1 MIGTKLAH
9 YEITS
14 HLGSG
19 GMGDVYEATDSKL
32 GRSVAIKFLPE
43 AFSHDTERV
52 ARFEREARVLAS
64 LNHSNIAAIHG
75 LEESAERKFLVME
88 LVEGE
93 TLAERIKRGPIPVD
107 ESLAFAKQISEALE
121 AAHETG
127 IIHRDLKPANVKI
140 TPGGKVKVL
149 DFGLAKA
156 FELEGSKTNMS
167 QSPTL
172 SITATNAGV
181 ILGTAAYMSPE
192 QARGK
197 VVDRRADIWAFGVL
211 LFEMLTG
218 TLAFGDEDV
227 SMTLSKVLQREP
239 NFDALPRSL
248 PARVNRVL
256 RVCLCKD
263 PKQRVGDIR
272 DVRLALEGAFETP
285 APATGDASGPAKARF
300 VWMWLALTAIVTSG
314 VTGLVVW
321 STVHAPAP
329 PPVRRLQHMLP
340 RTLELP
346 VASGTLV
353 ALSPDGRT
361 LVYRARE
368 EGGVWRLYRRTL
380 DVLDATPIS
389 GTEGSAQSPFFSPDG
404 QWVGFTAPGSNTLM
418 KVPLAGGRPVRI
430 GSMPVAPRGAS
441 WGLDGTIIVGANAS
455 GLMRVPASGGD
466 AVPLAAPDDGRQYW
480 YPQILPGGRAVL
492 FTASETVAD
501 AADVL
506 VLDLKTGVRQTVVKG
521 GAAGWYVPTGH
532 IVFLR
537 GGDLWAVRFDP
548 EQLQVSGEPV
558 LVEQGIRVEI
568 GGAVQFALADDGTLT
583 YITADVSDTLRS
595 LVWVDRTGHEER
607 LSAPERA
614 YSSARISPDGTRVAV
629 GIDDQERDI
638 WTWHLTGQTLTRLTF
653 DPLPDTAPLWS
664 PDGRRIIFAS
674 GNTTTSSLYWR
685 AADGT
690 GAVERLTK
698 SPNGQIPN
706 AITSDGTQILL
717 REVAPTTGTDLMRMS
732 VPPTSPSSKLG
743 EPTPLLQTKF
753 AERNAELAPGGQWL
767 AYESNESGRLEIYVR
782 PFPNVD
788 GGRWQV
794 STSGGRTPLWSRDG
808 QELFYVSP
816 EDALMAVRVER
827 AQTWRSGMPTR
838 VLQSPNFFVIG
849 VRTFDIAPDGRR
861 FLMIKNSDT
870 TGRPQASIVVVQNWF
885 EELKRLVPMN

>member
-14 HLGSG
+14 HIGSG
-19 GMGDVYEATDSKL
+19 GMGDVYEATDTKL

-52 ARFEREARVLAS
+52 ARFQREARVLAS
-64 LNHSNIAAIHG
+64 LNHPGIAAIYG
-75 LEESAERKFLVME
+75 LEEIDGRHFLVME
-88 LVEGE
+88 LVPGD
-93 TLAERIKRGPIPVD
+93 TLAERITRGLIPVD
-107 ESLAFAKQISEALE
+107 ESLGIAKQICEALE
-121 AAHETG
+121 AAHEQG
-127 IIHRDLKPANVKI
+127 IIHRDLKPANIKI
-140 TPGGKVKVL
+140 TPDGKVKVL

-156 FELEGSKTNMS
+156 FEAEALKTNLS

-172 SITATNAGV
+172 SMAATNAGV
-181 ILGTAAYMSPE
+181 ILGTAGYMSPE

-197 VVDRRADIWAFGVL
+197 VVDKRADIWAFGVVL
-211 LFEMLTG
+211 YEMLTG

-239 NFDALPRSL
+239 NFDALPPSL
-248 PARVNRVL
+248 PMRVRGVL

-285 APATGDASGPAKARF
+285 APIGEASGRSKARD
-300 VWMWLALTAIVTSG
+300 VWMWLALTLIVTSG
-314 VTGLVVW
+314 VAGLVVW
-321 STVHAPAP
+321 STVHTPAP
-329 PPVRRLQHMLP
+329 LPVRRLQHMLP

-361 LVYRARE
+361 LVYRARD

-389 GTEGSAQSPFFSPDG
+389 GTEGSYSPFFSPDG
-404 QWVGFTAPGSNTLM
+404 QWVGFTAIDNTVM

-430 GSMPVAPRGAS
+430 GNIPGTVTLRGAS
-441 WGLDGTIIVGANAS
+441 WELNGTIIVGAWSS
-455 GLMRVPASGGD
+455 GLMRLSASGGD
-466 AVPLAAPDDGRQYW
+466 AVPLATPDDGRQYW
-480 YPQILPGGRAVL
+480 YPQVLPGGRAVL
-492 FTASETVAD
+492 FTASQTMAD

-506 VLDLKTGVRQTVVKG
+506 VLDLKTGVRRTVVKG

-537 GGDLWAVRFDP
+537 SGELWAVRFDP
-548 EQLQVSGEPV
+548 EKLVVSGEPV
-558 LVEQGIRVEI
+558 LVEQGLRVEI
-568 GGAVQFALADDGTLT
+568 GGAVQFALANDGTLT
-583 YITADVSDTLRS
+583 YIPAEVNDVQRS
-595 LVWVDRTGHEER
+595 LVWVDRTGHEEP

-614 YSSARISPDGTRVAV
+614 YAYARISPDGTRVAV
-629 GIDDQERDI
+629 SINDQERDI
-638 WTWHLTGQTLTRLTF
+638 WTWHLAGQTLTRLTF
-653 DPLPDTAPLWS
+653 DPLPDGFPLWS
-664 PDGRRIIFAS
+664 PDGLRIIFAS
-674 GNTTTSSLYWR
+674 GNTQTPNLYWR

-717 REVAPTTGTDLMRMS
+717 GEVAPATGSDLMRMS

-743 EPTPLLQTKF
+743 QPTPLVQTKF
-753 AERNAELAPGGQWL
+753 SERNAELAPGGQWL
-767 AYESNESGRLEIYVR
+767 AYESNESGRGEIYVR

-794 STSGGRTPLWSRDG
+794 STGGGRTPLWSRDG

-816 EDALMAVRVER
+816 EEALMGVRLER
-827 AQTWRSGMPTR
+827 GQAWRSGTPTR
-838 VLQSPNFFVIG
+838 VFQGRYLFATAGQ
-849 VRTFDIAPDGRR
+849 RAFDIAPDGRR
-861 FLMIKNSDT
+861 FLMIKNSDPT
-870 TGRPQASIVVVQNWF
+870 ARPQASIVVVQSWF